1 MALRFRRGSESDRT
15 NPSFV
20 PEDGEPVWIVD
31 TKRLY
36 MGDGSTAGGV
46 LITGSSGGG
55 GGTPG
60 IDDNTTG
67 VVLTLS
73 DTISTFTNDVELDNT
88 DLVMSG
94 GNITGTTNIN
104 ILGNITSSGTV
115 TSNLANI
122 GSVNVTAGIVAG
134 TVIQAPFFNGDLIG
148 SVFADDSTPV
158 FDGLNARVVADVF
171 NNIVQTS
178 ELSVLSNNSGITVT
192 SISAGLSG
200 PKLTYKAARN
210 SLESKQALQAGDTIL
225 DIVSLGFDGSDD
237 EVPAA
242 LIKLGVDKYTTV
254 NSNAIPGRIVFLTY
268 KDDGTT
274 GVENS
279 LVFNRQGRLGINT
292 DEPQEK
298 LDVRGNAVVS
308 GSLTAGDMIIENSL
322 IISNGTLSIGKSTTE
337 IRDTF
342 GDDSSSIT
350 GALFYNTT
358 EDRFQFFQAGSWV
371 SLINNG
377 SSMGQVLAWNGSEW
391 AATDPVILE
400 GTIENADALNGQ
412 SGAFYLDYNNFTN
425 TPTIPN
431 DLNELG
437 DVDQLLFSGSY
448 TDLTD
453 TPSIPANLT
462 DLTDVTTAGLSANQI
477 YLQSVTRL
485 NVTNSGASAYLFDQY
500 PGNNPTLR
508 AISGTT
514 VAFDL
519 NVTGHP
525 FLIQD
530 NTGTNFDTGLVHVA
544 NNGTVT
550 TGSAAQGKE
559 TGTLYWKI
567 PNNISGSYQYICS
580 IHGVMVG
587 SIEIADSQFVGD
599 KGLVTRGS
607 LTGSTGSIADGVS
620 ANVNIT
626 GYKGYMLYKIETSA
640 AAWVR
645 LYVSDA
651 ARTADAARTQGQDP
665 LPGSGVIAEVI
676 TTSAETVII
685 APGVIGFNNES
696 PVTNIVPAA
705 VTNLSGGSANITVT
719 LTAVEMEV

>member
-1 MALRFRRGSESDRT
+1 MALRIRRGT
-15 NPSFV
+15 NAERQTIVFA
-20 PEDGEPVWIVD
+20 EGELLYTTD
-31 TKRLY
+31 TKNLY
-36 MGDGSTAGGV
+36 VGDGTTLGGILATGSGGGLGAVVEDLTPSLGGNLDLNDYEITGIGDIDITGTVTADIFSGGLFVGDGSGLTNIPGVDGIVEGSNYRINIIGDDSNIIVNTEDNSINANSINANSITVDSILLNNDSLSIRSLDDLNVNTQQFQILSKDNRSLLRLFRVSDADISNDNVSYGSILFEKDDINGLFTAGS
-46 LITGSSGGG
+46 I
-55 GGTPG
+55 
-60 IDDNTTG
+60 
-67 VVLTLS
+67 
-73 DTISTFTNDVELDNT
+73 
-88 DLVMSG
+88 
-94 GNITGTTNIN
+94 
-104 ILGNITSSGTV
+104 SGTGE
-115 TSNLANI
+115 NI
-122 GSVNVTAGIVAG
+122 
-134 TVIQAPFFNGDLIG
+134 F
-148 SVFADDSTPV
+148 
-158 FDGLNARVVADVF
+158 
-171 NNIVQTS
+171 
-178 ELSVLSNNSGITVT
+178 
-192 SISAGLSG
+192 ISAGG
-200 PKLTYKAARN
+200 FN
-210 SLESKQALQAGDTIL
+210 SFAESTF
-225 DIVSLGFDGSDD
+225 VSLDKDGNFGIGTFTPTVTLDVRGTAIISD
-237 EVPAA
+237 VILANG
-242 LIKLGVDKYTTV
+242 GVILEPQDISLLDT
-254 NSNAIPGRIVFLTY
+254 NIGRIAYNQETDTL
-268 KDDGTT
+268 
-274 GVENS
+274 S
-279 LVFNRQGRLGINT
+279 LFNGSWVNLINT
-292 DEPQEK
+292 DEIGITKFPSAII
-298 LDVRGNAVVS
+298 LAATNTDTRNLFGN
-308 GSLTAGDMIIENSL
+308 
-322 IISNGTLSIGKSTTE
+322 
-337 IRDTF
+337 
-342 GDDSSSIT
+342 DSSLIT
-350 GALFYNTT
+350 GAVFYNTT
-358 EDRFQFFQAGSWV
+358 EDKVQFFQAGSWV

-377 SSMGQVLAWNGSEW
+377 SVMGQVLSWNGSEW

-425 TPTIPN
+425 TPTIP
-431 DLNELG
+431 
-437 DVDQLLFSGSY
+437 
-448 TDLTD
+448 
-453 TPSIPANLT
+453 ANLT

-485 NVTNSGASAYLFDQY
+485 SVTNSGASAYLFDQY

-508 AISGTT
+508 AVSGTT
-514 VAFDL
+514 IAFDL

-530 NTGTNFDTGLVHVA
+530 DTGTNFNTGLVHVA

-567 PNNISGSYQYICS
+567 PNNISGSYQYRCS

-599 KGLVTRGS
+599 KGLATRAS
-607 LTGSTGSIADGVS
+607 LTGSTSSIANEAT

-626 GYKGYMLYKIETSA
+626 GYKGYMLYKIQTSA

-705 VTNLSGGSANITVT
+705 VTNLSGGSVAITVT